1 MISSP
6 LPASWV
12 SKKTLLGVAGSVATV
27 GVFMMLFSG
36 APKPLMQGNIPLPFG
51 AQESNLQGKVTPI
64 GKRNGI
70 DVYEVTYRNAEK
82 FEVLLPDRIYLVH
95 IPNIPD
101 VLDVPLDTAMA
112 AVTGSGRFMNYYGYR
127 YSDAAATMERRDI
140 AAILFQHRFPGQF
153 FASAKA
159 RAEDVAFGNQL
170 IAFEQQN
177 NVTFLPTNGTAGS
190 VRMDPAGALYVFIVN
205 EENGARLFARNGGM
219 CGNAILE
226 PGEDCDDADGNDNNA
241 CTNSCHYNIPIPFGS
256 GSTATGAKM
265 AISVQTVATS
275 GTVRASQTGVTLLRF
290 DAGAAELVRLT
301 KIVATTQTGS
311 LADAQNF
318 KLMRDSNNDGRV
330 DTVVQS
336 GVSPVS
342 GTLTFDALNGVS
354 GQLIGAGA
362 AMTFEIVADIAP
374 NVPSGHLLQLKLS
387 TATSGY
393 VAGRRENP
401 AVLLSGIR
409 TDAVCAQAVCQIAVT
424 TRPSI
429 LWTITNPPV
438 CGNGII
444 QSGEA
449 CDDADVA
456 SGDGCSATCAI
467 ESGYTC
473 SGAPSMCSLIPS
485 SGSSADLLIVSGA
498 LPATG
503 TGAPLED
510 KVLLRFTATASG
522 ESIDLHALRMRAVT
536 GSGTA
541 MSGFKLKKDTNGDSV
556 TDAVVTLASIVR
568 SGSSDVTLTVSG
580 SNVVTT
586 GSGTIYEVIGSFVD
600 TPQDP
605 VKFAF
610 ASANTPF
617 ATAQTYVDASIVGED
632 ALAGIETNGTCTTE
646 CDIHVT
652 LAQTTLFTQVDLH
665 GSAPECGDGVIA
677 GTEVCDDGDTDS
689 GDGCS
694 NVCAVEAGYSC
705 TGEPSVC
712 TPDPVCGNGNVE
724 SGEDCDD
731 GNSLNTDACTNVCE
745 LAVCGDTFIQGTE
758 ECDDGNSVDTDDC
771 DNSCNLT
778 TPTPSF

>member
-12 SKKTLLGVAGSVATV
+12 SKKVLLRAAGSVATI

-36 APKPLMQGNIPLPFG
+36 VQKPLMQGDIPLPFG
-51 AQESNLQGKVTPI
+51 VEGTNLTGKVTPI

-82 FEVLLPDRIYLVH
+82 FETLLSDRIYLVH
-95 IPNIPD
+95 IPNFPD

-112 AVTGSGRFMNYYGYR
+112 AVTGTGRIVNYYGYR

-140 AAILFQHRFPGQF
+140 SAILFQHRFPGQF

-159 RAEDVAFGNQL
+159 RSQDVSFGNQL

-177 NVTFLPTNGTAGS
+177 NVTFLPTDGTAGS
-190 VRMDPAGALYVFIVN
+190 VRLDPAGALYVFIVN
-205 EENGARLFARNGGM
+205 EQNGARLFARNGGV

-226 PGEDCDDADGNDNNA
+226 PGEDCDDADGNDSNA
-241 CTNSCHYNIPIPFGS
+241 CTNSCHYNIPLPFGS

-290 DAGAAELVRLT
+290 NAGAVELARLT

-318 KLMRDSNNDGRV
+318 KLMRDSNNDGLV
-330 DTVVQS
+330 DAVVQS

-362 AMTFEIVADIAP
+362 SMTFEIVADIAP
-374 NVPSGHLLQLKLS
+374 NVPSGRLLQLKLA
-387 TATSGY
+387 TALSGY
-393 VAGRRENP
+393 VAGRRESP

-409 TDAVCAQAVCQIAVT
+409 TDAVCTQAVCQIAVT

-429 LWTITNPPV
+429 LWTISNPLV

-444 QSGEA
+444 QSGET
-449 CDDADVA
+449 CDDANTA
-456 SGDGCSATCAI
+456 GADGCSATCAV

-473 SGAPSMCSLIPS
+473 SGAPSVCSEIPT
-485 SGSSADLLIVSGA
+485 SGSSADLLIVSDA

-522 ESIDLHALRMRAVT
+522 ESIDMHALRIRAVV

-556 TDAVVTLASIVR
+556 TDAFVTLSSVVR

-586 GSGTIYEVIGSFVD
+586 GSGVVYEVTGSFVD
-600 TPQDP
+600 TAQNP

-617 ATAQTYVDASIVGED
+617 ATAQTYVNASIVGDD
-632 ALAGIETNGTCTTE
+632 ALAGIETNGTCATE

-652 LAQTTLFTQVDLH
+652 TAQTTLFTQVDLH
-665 GSAPECGDGVIA
+665 GAAPECGDGQIA
-677 GTEVCDDGDTDS
+677 GIEACDDGDLTS

-694 NVCAVEAGYSC
+694 NSCTIELGYSC
-705 TGEPSVC
+705 TGQPSVC
-712 TPDPVCGNGNVE
+712 TPDPVCGNGTVE

-731 GNSLNTDACTNVCE
+731 GNNLNTDACTNVCE
-745 LAVCGDTFIQGTE
+745 LATCGDTFIQSGE
-758 ECDDGNSVDTDDC
+758 QCDDGNNVNTDDC
-771 DNSCNLT
+771 DNACQLSI
-778 TPTPSF
+778 PTPDF